1 VNRAL
6 NCANSAIAGAKSRTV
21 ELGEEHAPHA
31 EGFGGM
37 TPFELRLLGE
47 FRARNAAGQAV
58 VVAARK
64 NRALLALLALAPS
77 GSMAR
82 ERLAGLLWGGRGTV
96 QAQSS
101 LRQALVALRKDLA
114 PIGSPLLSADN
125 ERVSLDTARVEIDA
139 VTFQRLAASD
149 EVEALRRAAAL
160 YGGEFLA
167 DTYISDRGF
176 EEWVGLERRRLADI
190 ASRVLEKLCALER
203 GAARVDV
210 ARRLL
215 ALDPLREAS
224 HRQLMQLYAEAGER
238 SIALRQYEICRETL
252 GSQLGVAPDE
262 ETEALR
268 RQLLQNS
275 TAQERTTARGGPE
288 HLAMQLET
296 APIPDHKPVLAVLP
310 FQVFGGDAELE
321 GFADGL
327 TEDIITGLS
336 RISAIRVVA
345 RSTMFT
351 FKRRAVDIRTV
362 AGELGAQYVL
372 EGSTRNSETRVRITA
387 QLIEAAGGHHI
398 WAEQIDGVPADMF
411 DLQDEVTK
419 RVVASVQT
427 QVILAEG
434 KVLAG
439 SEGATGRV
447 SRLLARS
454 WQRFLSL
461 SEESLADSR
470 TLAERALQL
479 DGMTGMAHRMVAVAL
494 YHQMYMGFIP
504 WTELAVDDVYAHGK
518 LAVES
523 EDADEYSHWAMAC
536 AHLLRMQHERA
547 LTSLRRALE
556 INPNCSLAH
565 GSIGTVLAWAGQ
577 HDASVASNEFAL
589 RINPQ
594 DPSIFFRHFGLALAH
609 YLASR
614 YEQSLFHASAV
625 LQMRPSWWLGQIIYA
640 ASCAQMGRRDEAR
653 PILDELTRV
662 RPGMTASKLG
672 VLPHAHPHDRE
683 HLLDGLRL
691 AGLRE

>member
-1 VNRAL
+1 MA
-6 NCANSAIAGAKSRTV
+6 
-21 ELGEEHAPHA
+21 
-31 EGFGGM
+31 
-37 TPFELRLLGE
+37 PFELRLLGE
-47 FRARNAAGQAV
+47 FRARDAAGRPV

-64 NRALLALLALAPS
+64 NRALLAILALAPS

-82 ERLAGLLWGGRGTV
+82 ERVVGLLWSDRGTV
-96 QAQSS
+96 QAQNS
-101 LRQALVALRKDLA
+101 LRQALVALRKELA

-125 ERVSLDTARVEIDA
+125 DRVSLDASRVEIDA
-139 VTFQRLAASD
+139 VTFPRLAASD
-149 EVEALRRAAAL
+149 DVEALRRAAAL

-167 DTYISDRGF
+167 DTYISDRAF

-203 GAARVDV
+203 GPARVD
-210 ARRLL
+210 AAKRLV

-224 HRQLMQLYAEAGER
+224 HRQLMQLYAAAGER
-238 SIALRQYEICRETL
+238 SLALRQYEICREAL

-262 ETEALR
+262 GTAALHR
-268 RQLLQNS
+268 DLLRNS
-275 TAQERTTARGGPE
+275 VAPERTTVRGGSA
-288 HLAMQLET
+288 HLAMPLEA
-296 APIPDHKPVLAVLP
+296 APNPDDKPVLAVLP
-310 FQVFGGDAELE
+310 FQVFGGNGELE

-372 EGSTRNSETRVRITA
+372 EGSMRNSETRIRISA
-387 QLIEAAGGHHI
+387 QLIEAASGHHI

-419 RVVASVQT
+419 RVAASVQT
-427 QVILAEG
+427 QVILNEG
-434 KVLAG
+434 R
-439 SEGATGRV
+439 GATGRV
-447 SRLLARS
+447 PRLLARS

-461 SEESLADSR
+461 TEESLADSR

-479 DGMTGMAHRMVAVAL
+479 DGVTGMAHRMVAVAL

-504 WTELAVDDVYAHGK
+504 WTEHAVDDAYAHGK
-518 LAVES
+518 ISVES
-523 EDADEYSHWAMAC
+523 EDTDEYSHWAMAC
-536 AHLLRMQHERA
+536 AHLLRTQHERA
-547 LTSLRRALE
+547 LASLRRALE

-594 DPSIFFRHFGLALAH
+594 DPSTFFRHFGLALAH

-614 YEQSLFHASAV
+614 YERSLVHASAV

-662 RPGMTASKLG
+662 RPEMSAFSLG
-672 VLPHAHPHDRE
+672 ILPHAHQRHRE

>member
-1 VNRAL
+1 
-6 NCANSAIAGAKSRTV
+6 
-21 ELGEEHAPHA
+21 
-31 EGFGGM
+31 M

-47 FRARNAAGQAV
+47 FRARDAAGQPV

-64 NRALLALLALAPS
+64 NRGLLALLALAPS

-82 ERLAGLLWGGRGTV
+82 ERLVGLLWSDRGTV

-114 PIGSPLLSADN
+114 PMGSPLLSANN
-125 ERVSLDTARVEIDA
+125 ERVSLDTTRVEIDA

-149 EVEALRRAAAL
+149 DVEPLRRAAAL

-167 DTYISDRGF
+167 DTYVSDRAF
-176 EEWVGLERRRLADI
+176 EEWVGLERRRLAEI
-190 ASRVLEKLCALER
+190 ASRVLEKLSALER
-203 GAARVDV
+203 GAARLDA
-210 ARRLL
+210 ARRLV

-224 HRQLMQLYAEAGER
+224 HRQLMQLYAETGER
-238 SIALRQYEICRETL
+238 SLALRQYEVCREAL
-252 GSQLGVAPDE
+252 GSQIGVAPEE

-275 TAQERTTARGGPE
+275 GAQERTTARGGSE
-288 HLAMQLET
+288 HSAMQLEA
-296 APIPDHKPVLAVLP
+296 APMPDDKPVVAVLP
-310 FQVFGGDAELE
+310 FQVFGGNAEPE

-372 EGSTRNSETRVRITA
+372 EGSIRNSETRIRITA
-387 QLIEAAGGHHI
+387 QLIEAASGHHI
-398 WAEQIDGVPADMF
+398 WAEQIDGDPADMF
-411 DLQDEVTK
+411 ALQDEATK

-427 QVILAEG
+427 QVILNEG
-434 KVLAG
+434 RVPAG
-439 SEGATGRV
+439 SKGATGRV

-479 DGMTGMAHRMVAVAL
+479 DGMSGMAHRMVAVAL

-504 WTELAVDDVYAHGK
+504 WTEQAVDDVRPCAHGK
-518 LAVES
+518 ISVES

-536 AHLLRMQHERA
+536 AHLLRTQHERA
-547 LTSLRRALE
+547 LASLRRALE

-614 YEQSLFHASAV
+614 YERSLVHASAV
-625 LQMRPSWWLGQIIYA
+625 LQMRPSWWLGRIVYA

-653 PILDELTRV
+653 AILDELTRV
-662 RPGMTASKLG
+662 RPGMTTSSLG
-672 VLPHAHPHDRE
+672 ILPHAHPRDRK